1 MEIFQKDYIRRAIN
15 SNASSSV
22 CGFLYQF
29 QRALFYIFSSVNQK
43 SLVGVE
49 TLDDVTT
56 LSFNESRES
65 TITLEQDKY
74 TGKENFN
81 PIGDKSHNL
90 WHTLN
95 IWLSNLKEYRSS
107 YNEINFYLTT
117 NILLPEDSLAKRIS
131 SAVSD
136 EDINSILSTIHSLA
150 KNTKNEDIIN
160 VSKYHLDDLTYL
172 IKKIKVFDASSLH
185 EKSIDIRNQ
194 TIQYFQLH
202 SGAVEYAEE
211 IYEQLLGS
219 LINKSFTKWENKEQA
234 WHNVQFFRDQL
245 HELQRKTPLVRY
257 IDRDIFSAQFQ
268 HHIVDNNDLN
278 FIRQL
283 ANLDLSE
290 TYIDEQLKSYLGFY
304 SERVR
309 LQNEG
314 YVLPTDWDNRERKL
328 NTRWKHITQQI
339 EIEEIDNPT
348 PKEKTRFRKIL
359 TRTLTPEFKE
369 NLGDYETNHI
379 YFTHG
384 HYHDLVNN
392 TANPNNMHWYKKI
405 KEA

>member
-1 MEIFQKDYIRRAIN
+1 MEIFQKDYLRRAIN

-29 QRALFYIFSSVNQK
+29 QRALFHIFSSVNQK

-56 LSFNESRES
+56 LSFNEGEES
-65 TITLEQDKY
+65 IITLEQDKY

-107 YNEINFYLTT
+107 YDEINFYLTT
-117 NILLPEDSLAKRIS
+117 NILLPEDSLARKIS
-131 SAVSD
+131 NTVSD
-136 EDINSILSTIHSLA
+136 NDINSILSTIQSLA
-150 KNTKNEDIIN
+150 KNTKNEDIKN
-160 VSKYHLDDLTYL
+160 VSKYHLDDLIYV
-172 IKKIKVFDASSLH
+172 IKRVKVFDASSLH

-194 TIQYFQLH
+194 TIQYLQLH

-234 WHNVQFFRDQL
+234 WHSVQFFRDQL
-245 HELQRKTPLVRY
+245 HELQRNTPLVRY
-257 IDRDIFSAQFQ
+257 IDRDIFSEKFQ
-268 HHIVDNNDLN
+268 HHIVANNDLN

-283 ANLDLSE
+283 ASLDLPD

-314 YVLPTDWDNRERKL
+314 YVLPTDWENRERKL
-328 NTRWKHITQQI
+328 NTRWKHIAQQI

-348 PKEKTRFRKIL
+348 PKEKARFRKIL

-369 NLGDYETNHI
+369 NLGDYETNYI